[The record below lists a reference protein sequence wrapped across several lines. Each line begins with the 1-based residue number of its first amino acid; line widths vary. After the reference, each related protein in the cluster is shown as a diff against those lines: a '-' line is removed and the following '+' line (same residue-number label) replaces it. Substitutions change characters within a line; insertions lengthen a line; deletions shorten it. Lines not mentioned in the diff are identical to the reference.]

1 MRRIIF
7 CLFTLLSLSTLSSQ
21 TNEDELLRR
30 SRIELD
36 NSNSWAVS
44 AGFSNFIMHGDL
56 RSIGTGN
63 LGNFWNFGVYAY
75 VDKMFNPLLGLE
87 LKLNY
92 SKLSGGAQYFSDVY
106 DILYI
111 NQKKITN
118 NLFFKGTAYG
128 AELNF
133 ILSFS
138 NLYIANAD
146 KWHATGYFGAGYHQY
161 DSALYEKLP
170 SGSNN
175 LLVDFGKN
183 PARNSVN
190 QASSIYLSAQFGVK
204 YRINKRV
211 DLEFRPAWYFNFED
225 HLDATISNKQDWETF
240 FVTHLGVVVKLGK
253 KRVFT
258 IWDGGKKDEK
268 EPFKI
273 VDTDED
279 GVIDELD
286 QDPNTPKGVQVYGNG
301 RPIDS
306 DGDGVPD
313 YLDKCRFE
321 VGRADNDGCPFIGD
335 KDRDGIPDR
344 DDKCPE
350 VKGLER
356 YEGCPDEN
364 ALRVTELVTVMSYSK
379 NIYFDTDS
387 NSIRSGFYYTLLDD
401 VAEIMLKNRDVT
413 FSVSGYTD
421 NVGTEEYNLALSERR
436 AAEARNYL
444 IERGVEPDRVFAA
457 GFGEVNPK
465 YTNDTAQ
472 GRQLNRRVEIKSVG
486 PYESKTKIII
496 DEIDKNEKNKKEEE
510 KN

>member
-21 TNEDELLRR
+21 TDEDELLRK

-63 LGNFWNFGVYAY
+63 LGNFWNFGAYAY
-75 VDKMFNPLLGLE
+75 VDKMFNPLLGIE

-170 SGSNN
+170 SGANN

-211 DLEFRPAWYFNFED
+211 DLEF
-225 HLDATISNKQDWETF
+225 
-240 FVTHLGVVVKLGK
+240 
-253 KRVFT
+253 
-258 IWDGGKKDEK
+258 
-268 EPFKI
+268 
-273 VDTDED
+273 
-279 GVIDELD
+279 
-286 QDPNTPKGVQVYGNG
+286 
-301 RPIDS
+301 
-306 DGDGVPD
+306 
-313 YLDKCRFE
+313 
-321 VGRADNDGCPFIGD
+321 
-335 KDRDGIPDR
+335 
-344 DDKCPE
+344 
-350 VKGLER
+350 
-356 YEGCPDEN
+356 
-364 ALRVTELVTVMSYSK
+364 
-379 NIYFDTDS
+379 
-387 NSIRSGFYYTLLDD
+387 
-401 VAEIMLKNRDVT
+401 
-413 FSVSGYTD
+413 
-421 NVGTEEYNLALSERR
+421 
-436 AAEARNYL
+436 
-444 IERGVEPDRVFAA
+444 
-457 GFGEVNPK
+457 
-465 YTNDTAQ
+465 
-472 GRQLNRRVEIKSVG
+472 
-486 PYESKTKIII
+486 
-496 DEIDKNEKNKKEEE
+496 
-510 KN
+510 